1 MSVITQPLN
10 GRPQRKQLSD
20 QLDRLD
26 GIIDCLADG
35 LNQAVTD
42 AVRDGSQTALR
53 QLIQD
58 GLANPATLDLLRRAI
73 AANPEPPP
81 PSRTA
86 LFLARCKEGITS
98 VVRDVADTV
107 KSVVASVT
115 ARTASVMRVCRL
127 GWHLKRAVVVALG
140 VGTLVGAVALV
151 SHPVATLLSGVGAA
165 VATFGVQTCLWIRR
179 TTRPWIA

>member
-1 MSVITQPLN
+1 MSVLTQPIN
-10 GRPQRKQLSD
+10 GRPQRRQLSD

-42 AVRDGSQTALR
+42 AVRDGSQAALR
-53 QLIQD
+53 QIIQD
-58 GLANPATLDLLRRAI
+58 GLANPATLDLLRRAL
-73 AANPEPPP
+73 AANPAP
-81 PSRTA
+81 PSRTSR
-86 LFLARCKEGITS
+86 FLARCKVGITS
-98 VVRDVADTV
+98 AVRVVADTV
-107 KSVVASVT
+107 KSVVALVT

-127 GWHLKRAVVVALG
+127 GWHLKRAVAIAIG

-165 VATFGVQTCLWIRR
+165 VAAFGVQTCLWIRR